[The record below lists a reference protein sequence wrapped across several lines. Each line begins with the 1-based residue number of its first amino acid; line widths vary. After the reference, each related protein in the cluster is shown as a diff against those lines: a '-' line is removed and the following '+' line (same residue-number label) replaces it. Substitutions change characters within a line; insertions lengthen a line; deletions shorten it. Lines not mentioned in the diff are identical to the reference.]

1 MIANLK
7 CRQYMKRWLIFVQKL
22 LKVILLIGRTE
33 IGKPASSVVQL
44 LGLQDHR
51 LDMNKKQDR
60 RLHVRSLCILTAILE
75 SLVKFYQE
83 HEDSEKT
90 LKVLE
95 AGQAQAQEKKHID
108 EKVYQLIE

>member
-1 MIANLK
+1 M
-7 CRQYMKRWLIFVQKL
+7 W
-22 LKVILLIGRTE
+22 
-33 IGKPASSVVQL
+33 
-44 LGLQDHR
+44 
-51 LDMNKKQDR
+51 
-60 RLHVRSLCILTAILE
+60 CILTAILE